1 MFEIF
6 LTADDAR
13 RATLVLERLLSRGL
27 SCALT
32 GSLAIEAQ
40 LRAHGLGFGRC
51 ELNDIDLVVADI
63 KSVSESVA
71 EGFLLSHVHPLAPE
85 GKLLVQMIDPE
96 HRLRVDV
103 FRAYGKSLSRSQ
115 RLDSETGDL
124 NVLALEDLRARSI
137 AQICTPLESGRS
149 TDIKFESVFRRLFG
163 HGQELLL
170 TEAWNDHRQ
179 FTPGTV
185 ADASKR
191 AFTLLL
197 ERPHLLVQEEYSS
210 RFIPCEKCRE
220 HASLKLAKPEEIIA
234 LLGYW

>member
-6 LTADDAR
+6 LISDAAR

-63 KSVSESVA
+63 KSLSESVA

-85 GKLLVQMIDPE
+85 GKLLVQLIDPDQ
-96 HRLRVDV
+96 RLRVDV

-124 NVLALEDLRARSI
+124 NVLALEDLRARST
-137 AQICTPLESGRS
+137 AQICTPLENGRP
-149 TDIKFESVFRRLFG
+149 TDIKFESAFCRLCG
-163 HGQELLL
+163 HGQEMLL

-179 FTPGTV
+179 SIAGTV

-191 AFTLLL
+191 AFTLLS
-197 ERPHLLVQEEYSS
+197 ERPHLLAQEEYSS
-210 RFIPCEKCRE
+210 RCTSCEKCLE
-220 HASLKLAKPEEIIA
+220 YASLKLATPEETIA